1 MLWLREARLDR
12 NKTMPPP
19 GGKPFQ
25 SKLIPFAEEIRAL
38 RRQRKSYVEIARL
51 LAERGIHASPS
62 TVFAFVKVRSK
73 RRHLVTM
80 LDSSSH
86 HVRPTL
92 SDGAIEALKR
102 RPSPSPI
109 KPVFDFDENKP
120 LTFKPK

>member
-1 MLWLREARLDR
+1 
-12 NKTMPPP
+12 MPPS

-25 SKLIPFAEEIRAL
+25 SKLIPFAEEIRAW
-38 RRQRKSYVEIARL
+38 RRQRKSYIEIARL
-51 LAERGIHASPS
+51 LRERGINASPS

-80 LDSSSH
+80 LDFSSKSA
-86 HVRPTL
+86 RSTS

-102 RPSPSPI
+102 KPSPI
-109 KPVFDFDENKP
+109 PIKSVFDFDETKP